1 MNLISIKLL
10 LETVNRCEHFH
21 ILLLPSFVISEAVR
35 TRCKRFQAITLLA
48 LSTLVCDDTEYHEV
62 QVFYCGPYCVDLMK
76 RYRRK
81 ISR

>member
-62 QVFYCGPYCVDLMK
+62 QASVLL
-76 RYRRK
+76 RSLLRRSYEK
-81 ISR
+81 IPKKD